1 MEEISIN
8 INGNNYNINIIR
20 KRVKRIIL
28 KVDCINNIT
37 VTCSNRIT
45 YQEISDFINK
55 ASDWII
61 KSMKKNKHISDFE
74 NNIFYLFGRKYNL
87 VRTDFKEN
95 DLLVKEDN
103 ILYYQEFNAQKF
115 KNYYSQI
122 VEKRFFEISSQQHIK
137 CNLVM
142 KKYKNRWGC
151 CNPRKNTVSLNVDLV
166 CLPPELIDYV
176 IYHELTHFKQLNH
189 QKAFYVELEK
199 ICPDY
204 KRLKKEIKEYSFV
217 SLL

>member
-8 INGNNYNINIIR
+8 INGNTYNINIIR

-37 VTCSNRIT
+37 ITCSNRIT

-55 ASDWII
+55 SSDWLI
-61 KSMKKNKHISDFE
+61 KSIKKNKHISDFE
-74 NNIFYLFGRKYNL
+74 NDVFYLFGKKYNL
-87 VRTDFKEN
+87 VKTDLKEN
-95 DLLVKEDN
+95 DLLVKDDN
-103 ILYYQEFNAQKF
+103 ILYYQKFNTLKF

-122 VEKRFFEISSQQHIK
+122 VEKRFFEISLQQQLK
-137 CNLVM
+137 CNLIM

-151 CNPRKNTVSLNVDLV
+151 CNPRKKTVCLNVDLV
-166 CLPPELIDYV
+166 CLPQKLIDYV
-176 IYHELTHFKQLNH
+176 IYHELTHFKQFNH
-189 QKAFYVELEK
+189 QKAFYAELEK